1 MSLTIQAG
9 GGVVINEKEQVLMI
23 YRREKWDLPKGKLD
37 PDETIVECAIR
48 EVMEETGLKFITLE
62 KKLITTVHEYTEKSQ
77 LIQKETHWYLMHAST
92 DTNQTLIP
100 QIEEGIEKI
109 EWVDKKD
116 INRYLQ
122 NSYPTIQKVLS
133 LL

>member
-37 PDETIVECAIR
+37 PNETIAECAIR
-48 EVMEETGLKFITLE
+48 EVMEETGLQFITLE
-62 KKLITTVHEYTEKSQ
+62 KKLITTMHEYIEKSQ

-100 QIEEGIEKI
+100 QIEEDIEKI

>member
-37 PDETIVECAIR
+37 PDETIAECAIR
-48 EVMEETGLKFITLE
+48 EVMEETGLQFITLE
-62 KKLITTVHEYTEKSQ
+62 KKLITTVHEYIEKSQ

-100 QIEEGIEKI
+100 QIEEDIEKI

-116 INRYLQ
+116 IARYLQ

>member
-37 PDETIVECAIR
+37 PDETIAECAIR
-48 EVMEETGLKFITLE
+48 EVMEETGLQFITLE
-62 KKLITTVHEYTEKSQ
+62 KKLIITVHEYVEKSQ

-100 QIEEGIEKI
+100 QIEEDIEKI

-116 INRYLQ
+116 IARYLQ

>member
-37 PDETIVECAIR
+37 PDETIAECAIR
-48 EVMEETGLKFITLE
+48 EVMEETGLQFITLE
-62 KKLITTVHEYTEKSQ
+62 KKLITTMHEYIEKSQ

-100 QIEEGIEKI
+100 QIEEDIEKI